1 MNWTEQDDMQLAE
14 LRTNGT
20 PPSEIAKQLGRS
32 LSAVCQRAVRTLGL
46 PPLRAAKRY
55 WSDSEVQT
63 LHEMFPT
70 TRVGAIAE
78 KLRRSEQSVRDR
90 ARNDGLFRRDFPL

>member
-1 MNWTEQDDMQLAE
+1 MNWTDQDDMQLMQ
-14 LRTNGT
+14 LRKNGT
-20 PPSEIAKQLGRS
+20 PPREIAKQLGRS

-46 PPLRAAKRY
+46 PTLRAEKRY

-90 ARNDGLFRRDFPL
+90 AQNDGLFRRDFPL